1 MFWGIVSTV
10 GATIMAVIMIFVRLR
25 MAKKPASVKKII
37 LPPLFM
43 STGALMY
50 IFPVFQ
56 ISWYQ
61 VIESFALGMVF
72 SIILIKFSKFEIHDG
87 EIYLNP
93 SKAFPFILFGLLLV
107 RIALK
112 VLISGYISLGET
124 GGIFFML
131 AFGMILTWR
140 IAMLFQYLQL
150 KKSLTEQKHL
160 A

>member
-1 MFWGIVSTV
+1 MFWGIASTV

-72 SIILIKFSKFEIHDG
+72 SIILIKYSKFEIHDG

-93 SKAFPFILFGLLLV
+93 SKAFPFILFGLLIV
-107 RIALK
+107 RLALK
-112 VLISGYISLGET
+112 ILISGYISLGET

-140 IAMLFQYLQL
+140 IAMLYQYLQL
-150 KKSLTEQKHL
+150 KKSLSEQKHL